1 MNLTTAQR
9 VRLMA
14 ALAMLFVLSAP
25 ASAAEPLLEK
35 VDLFEAGKDG
45 YTLYR
50 IPGIVATPKGT
61 LLAYCEARKHS
72 GGDWDAIDILLRR
85 STDGGKTWGERQNV
99 AAVEGKVEKNPAALK
114 RKAGRAEDV
123 TLNNPVAIVDQK
135 SGAVHFLFCTEY
147 NRCFHMR
154 SDDEGK
160 TFSKSVEITA
170 TFEKFRDEYSWQVFA
185 TGPAHGIQLRSGRL
199 VVPVWLSK
207 GTEGNAHK
215 PSATATIYSDDQGK
229 TWKRGDVVANESDPL
244 TNPSE
249 TVIAQLA
256 DGRVMLNIRS
266 QSKQHRRAVSF
277 SDDGATKWTKPA
289 FDEKLL
295 EPICMASLCRL
306 SEKPGSDRNRLLFAN
321 PDNLERADGKEAPG
335 VGRDRK
341 NLTVKLSYDEG
352 KTWAVSKVLEAGFSG
367 YSDLAVGPDGVIYCF
382 YERGSADGKSSTR
395 TARLTV
401 ARFNLEWLT
410 DGKDKLA
417 QPQPRSYR
425 LPAVDLKERVIWG
438 STAETPEGFALS
450 FGGED
455 QDADD
460 GISHTRVSEKG
471 DEWKALD
478 KELREKNRLQ
488 PLHDKVRALRE
499 REKDLLARAR
509 SFYFQGR
516 TPDEGVKFA
525 NADLR
530 PALEKV
536 HEQADLLVGNAML
549 LAIQEQIEPKEDG
562 PQLRAA
568 EQHLRAAAELAGKL
582 HGTLKE
588 GLSPAALRGMH
599 ELQIMLESAADA
611 LGAEP
616 PPRALSPLVYDA
628 KGKVFVLFGGDHLD
642 YLTNDTWVF
651 DPARKRW
658 RLRRPD
664 SAPPPRANHTL
675 KAADGKV
682 TLSGGYTYTS
692 NTDYMGGQ
700 YRDLADGDWTYD
712 VAENKWTGGHGVR
725 PDERVYCTGPLH
737 PDFYLKGDKP
747 DAAAWAAKLKDLPAN
762 TWTPTD
768 PPQLPKLNRDW
779 GTAVLDPDRDL
790 ILRWSGGHCA
800 HGGSDV
806 LHYHL
811 NTNRWELP
819 YPVEFPLG
827 QLYSNTS
834 YPDGFNFNRRPW
846 VTGHTYQNYGYDP
859 VAKLML
865 FTGRERHTYYYDPE
879 RADWT
884 GRAAKPKD
892 LCYNSCFYTLTVCPT
907 PEGLATWTEQGK
919 VFRYDAGKKEWRE
932 LKLNG
937 AKLPGS
943 VVDNST
949 VVHDAKRDRL
959 LFARKL
965 YGDKAKYDGQLY
977 ALDLKTNTVS
987 TLSPKGM
994 EAASAI
1000 PYLCQLRYDT
1010 ANDLLLVGA
1019 TLPPEGDGPR
1029 RTPAYDCAS
1038 NRWITLALG
1047 GTDPSGK
1054 AGRNVSL
1061 GLMYDA
1067 KRKLFWAV
1075 DTNSQVYVL
1084 RLDVKSADVKPLG
1097 E

>member
-1 MNLTTAQR
+1 MNLAALQR
-9 VRLMA
+9 VRL
-14 ALAMLFVLSAP
+14 AMGLTVFLVLSAP
-25 ASAAEPLLEK
+25 APAAEPLLEK

-45 YTLYR
+45 YALYR
-50 IPGIVATPKGT
+50 IPGIVVTPKGT

-72 GGDWDAIDILLRR
+72 GSDWDAIDILLRR
-85 STDGGKTWGERQNV
+85 STDGGKTWGQRQNV
-99 AAVEGKVEKNPAALK
+99 AAVEGKVAKNPAALK
-114 RKAGRAEDV
+114 LKGVRAEDV
-123 TLNNPVAIVDQK
+123 TLNNPVAIVDHK
-135 SGAVHFLFCTEY
+135 SGVVHFLFCAEY

-154 SDDEGK
+154 SDDDGK
-160 TFSKSVEITA
+160 TFSKPVEITA
-170 TFEKFRDEYSWQVFA
+170 TFEKFRDEYAWQTFA
-185 TGPAHGIQLRSGRL
+185 TGPAHGVQLKNGRL
-199 VVPVWLSK
+199 LVPVWLAK
-207 GTEGNAHK
+207 GTGGNAHR
-215 PSATATIYSDDQGK
+215 PSVLSTIYSDDQGK
-229 TWKRGDVVANESDPL
+229 TWKRGDVVAGEGDPL
-244 TNPSE
+244 MNPNE
-249 TVIAQLA
+249 TALAQLA

-266 QSKQHRRAVSF
+266 ESKQHRRAVCF

-289 FDEKLL
+289 FDDQLR

-306 SEKPGSDRNRLLFAN
+306 SEKPASDRNRLLFAN
-321 PDNLERADGKEAPG
+321 PDNLDRADGKEAPG

-352 KTWAVSKVLEAGFSG
+352 KTWAVSKVLEAGYSG
-367 YSDLAVGPDGVIYCF
+367 YSDLAAGPDGVIYCF

-395 TARLTV
+395 TARLTL

-417 QPQPRSYR
+417 QAQPRSYR

-438 STAETPEGFALS
+438 STCETPEGFALS

-455 QDADD
+455 QDSHD
-460 GISHTRVSEKG
+460 GIGHTRIKEKG
-471 DEWKALD
+471 GEWKD
-478 KELREKNRLQ
+478 IHEELRKANPYQ
-488 PLHDKVRALRE
+488 PLHDKLWALRE
-499 REKDLLARAR
+499 RHKDFLARTRALCFEGLTEDEDAKRIKSELHPELEKLHMAFKDLLEDVAKVP
-509 SFYFQGR
+509 GN
-516 TPDEGVKFA
+516 DETL
-525 NADLR
+525 NLLQDS
-530 PALEKV
+530 LEK
-536 HEQADLLVGNAML
+536 HMKLLDPTVGMWKITPRVNASNTVM
-549 LAIQEQIEPKEDG
+549 KM
-562 PQLRAA
+562 RRW
-568 EQHLRAAAELAGKL
+568 QH
-582 HGTLKE
+582 
-588 GLSPAALRGMH
+588 
-599 ELQIMLESAADA
+599 MLETWAEWLD
-611 LGAEP
+611 AEP
-616 PPRALSPLVYDA
+616 PPRALSMLVYEP
-628 KGKVFVLFGGDHLD
+628 KTKVFVLFGGDHLD
-642 YLTNDTWVF
+642 YLMNDTFVF
-651 DPARKRW
+651 DPAKKRW
-658 RLRRPD
+658 LRRWHET
-664 SAPPPRANHTL
+664 APPPRANHVL

-682 TLSGGYTYTS
+682 ILTGGYTYTS

-700 YRDLADGDWTYD
+700 YRDLDDGEWIYD
-712 VAENKWTGGHGVR
+712 VEADKWSGRKGV
-725 PDERVYCTGPLH
+725 PQWERVYRTGPFD
-737 PDFYLKGDKP
+737 PDYYLQGERP
-747 DAAAWAAKLKDLPAN
+747 DASATAKKLKNLPAN
-762 TWTPTD
+762 TWVTMN

-811 NTNRWELP
+811 GTNRWELP
-819 YPVEFPLG
+819 CPVEFPLG

-865 FTGRERHTYYYDPE
+865 FTGRERHTYYYDPD

-892 LCYNSCFYTLTVCPT
+892 MCYNSCFYTLTVCPT
-907 PEGLATWTEQGK
+907 PKGLVTWTEHGK
-919 VFRYDAGKKEWRE
+919 VFRYDAEKKEWGE

-937 AKLPGS
+937 VKLPGS

-965 YGDKAKYDGQLY
+965 YGDKAKYDGELY
-977 ALDLKTNTVS
+977 ALDLQTNTVS

-994 EAASAI
+994 EAANAI
-1000 PYLCQLRYDT
+1000 PYLCQLRYDA

-1019 TLPPEGDGPR
+1019 TLPPEGDRPR
-1029 RTPAYDCAS
+1029 RTPAFDCAT

>member
-1 MNLTTAQR
+1 MNLPIPR
-9 VRLMA
+9 RLRLLA
-14 ALAMLFVLSAP
+14 ALAAFLTLAAP
-25 ASAAEPLLEK
+25 AAAAEPLLEK
-35 VDLFEAGKDG
+35 VDLFDAGKDG
-45 YTLYR
+45 YALYR

-85 STDGGKTWGERQNV
+85 SSDGGKAWGERQKI

-114 RKAGRAEDV
+114 LKDVRPEDV
-123 TLNNPVAIVDQK
+123 TLNNPVAIVEHK
-135 SGAVHFLFCTEY
+135 SGAVHFLFCAEY

-154 SDDEGK
+154 SDDDGK
-160 TFSKSVEITA
+160 TFSKPVEITA
-170 TFEKFRDEYSWQVFA
+170 TLEKFREEYPWQAFG
-185 TGPAHGIQLRSGRL
+185 TGPAHGIQLKNGRL
-199 VVPVWLSK
+199 VVAVWLSK
-207 GTEGNAHK
+207 GTGGNAHR
-215 PSATATIYSDDQGK
+215 PSVMSTIYSDDTGK
-229 TWKRGDVVANESDPL
+229 TWKRGEIVANETDPL
-244 TNPSE
+244 TNPNE
-249 TVIAQLA
+249 TVLVQLA

-266 QSKQHRRAVSF
+266 ESKQHRRAVCF

-289 FDEKLL
+289 FDEQLR

-306 SEKPGSDRNRLLFAN
+306 SEKPASDRNRLLFAN
-321 PDNLERADGKEAPG
+321 PDNLDRADGKEAPG
-335 VGRDRK
+335 VGRDRN
-341 NLTVKLSYDEG
+341 NLTVRLSYDEG

-367 YSDLAVGPDGVIYCF
+367 YSDLAVGPDGTIYCF
-382 YERGSADGKSSTR
+382 YERGSTDGKSSTR

-410 DGKDKLA
+410 DGKDKITQA
-417 QPQPRSYR
+417 QPRSYR

-460 GISHTRVSEKG
+460 GISHTRIKEKG
-471 DEWKALD
+471 GVWKD
-478 KELREKNRLQ
+478 IHWELGKNNPAQ
-488 PLHDKVRALRE
+488 PWHDKARALALRQ
-499 REKDLLARAR
+499 KSLLAEARAL
-509 SFYFQGR
+509 YFQGARPEVQLQLTR
-516 TPDEGVKFA
+516 TQLLLAQEHIAK
-525 NADLR
+525 DLDTFS
-530 PALEKV
+530 E
-536 HEQADLLVGNAML
+536 NAM
-549 LAIQEQIEPKEDG
+549 KEKDG
-562 PQLRAA
+562 EAASQLRLVKALLTNA
-568 EQHLRAAAELAGKL
+568 VATARGNI
-582 HGTLKE
+582 
-588 GLSPAALRGMH
+588 AALKDGITPACVRGMH
-599 ELQIMLESAADA
+599 ELQIRLEETADR

-616 PPRALSPLVYDA
+616 PPRALSPLAYDA
-628 KGKVFVLFGGDHLD
+628 KTKQFILFGGDHLD

-651 DPARKRW
+651 DPGKKKW
-658 RLRRPD
+658 QLHQPET
-664 SAPPPRANHTL
+664 APPPRANHTL

-682 TLSGGYTYTS
+682 TLTGGYTYTS

-700 YRDLADGDWTYD
+700 YRDLADGEWTYD
-712 VAENKWTGGHGVR
+712 IAQSKWTGGKGGGAG
-725 PDERVYCTGPLH
+725 ERVYRTGPLR
-737 PDFYLKGDKP
+737 PDFYLKGEKP
-747 DAAAWAAKLKDLPAN
+747 EAAAWAAKLKNLPAN
-762 TWTPTD
+762 TWVATN

-790 ILRWSGGHCA
+790 ILRFSGGHCA

-827 QLYSNTS
+827 QLYTNTE

-865 FTGRERHTYYYDPE
+865 FTGRERHTYYYDPD

-884 GRAAKPKD
+884 ARAAKPKEM
-892 LCYNSCFYTLTVCPT
+892 CYNSCFYTLTVCPT
-907 PEGLATWTEQGK
+907 PKGLVTWTEQGK
-919 VFRYDAGKKEWRE
+919 VFRYNAEKKEWGE

-937 AKLPGS
+937 VKLPGS

-965 YGDKAKYDGQLY
+965 YGEKAKYDGQLY
-977 ALDLKTNTVS
+977 ALDLKTNTVN

-1000 PYLCQLRYDT
+1000 PYLCQLRYDP

-1029 RTPAYDCAS
+1029 RTPAYDCAN
-1038 NRWITLALG
+1038 NRWVTLALG

-1067 KRKLFWAV
+1067 KRKVFWAV

-1084 RLDVKSADVKPLG
+1084 RLDVKSADAKPLG